1 MRKIIT
7 ITSYEINE
15 QIIQLCSNDTSINIT
30 EGKDTKQ
37 MLVDS
42 DQTAFIYII
51 ECDEEYV
58 YIEIP
63 HACWKGLKQ
72 LLLHNYQAV
81 LQVGNQRLQL
91 ENMKEELE
99 YLINNIEGNT
109 NYGDEMVSKVEE
121 IFLTN

>member
-7 ITSYEINE
+7 IASYEINE
-15 QIIQLCSNDTSINIT
+15 QLIQLCSNDTSINIT
-30 EGKDTKQ
+30 KGKDTKQ

-58 YIEIP
+58 YIKIP
-63 HACWKGLKQ
+63 LDCWNGLKQ

-99 YLINNIEGNT
+99 YLINNIKGNT